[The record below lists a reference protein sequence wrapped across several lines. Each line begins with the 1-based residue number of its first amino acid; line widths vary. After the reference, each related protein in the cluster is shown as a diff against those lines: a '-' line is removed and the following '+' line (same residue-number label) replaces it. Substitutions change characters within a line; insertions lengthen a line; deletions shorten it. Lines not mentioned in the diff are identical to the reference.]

1 MVVFLDC
8 EFTDF
13 IDIELISIALVAEDG
28 RELYIERSDF
38 EVERCSAFAR
48 EAVLP
53 RLGQPGVM
61 VLDREQLR
69 HAVEQ
74 WFAELP
80 EAITLACDHQLDYEL
95 LVDALDGILP
105 GNLTSRLDLR
115 QLGAPFQRAVFA
127 YHAVP
132 GQAWHHALHDA
143 RAFLAACRTLSSE
156 DRNWLNS

>member
-38 EVERCSAFAR
+38 DVECCSAFTR

-53 RLGQPGVM
+53 QLGQPNV
-61 VLDREQLR
+61 VVIDREQLC
-69 HAVEQ
+69 HAVGQ
-74 WFAELP
+74 WFAELSV
-80 EAITLACDHQLDYEL
+80 AVTLACDHQLDYEL
-95 LVDALDGILP
+95 LVDALDGTLP
-105 GNLTSRLDLR
+105 ANLKSRLDLR
-115 QLGAPFQRAVFA
+115 QLGAPFHRAVFT

-132 GQAWHHALHDA
+132 SQAWHHALHDA
-143 RAFLAACRTLSSE
+143 RAFLAAWHSLSSE
-156 DRNWLNS
+156 DRYRLTS